1 MTIEQTLSRISQA
14 VESETRASR
23 ADRSGAFDVTD
34 CELLTQSEGL
44 SLYRG
49 TAELALPIL
58 SDTPLEVSTASHPAT
73 EGSFVGQEEFS
84 VVLALRA
91 SLGEFVANASVRA
104 DTSFI
109 LAALNN
115 RLLHHGQALPGDIL
129 EGLCGLRR
137 LPVKPDQEA
146 YERLVRELAAA
157 GDQALIPNESQRLA
171 IASCCGS
178 RLHYVWGP
186 PGTGKTACVAQVAR
200 ALNLAGERVLVL
212 SHANAAVDACMVKIA
227 AAFAGTA
234 ELREGLILRAGVPHS
249 SEALSCGSILPDS
262 HISACHPDLVGRR
275 NHLQYL
281 LRQVIRELGRHRE
294 KRHVSGASEGI
305 EDLDSDLR
313 KIRGE
318 LREVSGRIDELAR
331 GLVAEALLVGTTV
344 SRMVVTDYLY
354 CWRPDAVL
362 IDEASMVNFPF
373 VIAAA
378 MTAAKRVVLFGDFRQ
393 LPPVVLTKDR
403 EMSPWLTRDVFDQ
416 AGIKSAI
423 DRGESDD
430 RVTLLE
436 TQYRMHPRIGD
447 VVNSLAYSSRL
458 RTADLVAERTET
470 LARFEPFAGEQVV
483 LADSS
488 SMRTVC
494 LREARSRGNSRVNP
508 LHAALAVTAAEKALR
523 SGCRSIGII
532 TPYRAQARLIHS
544 LKSLKT
550 SIAGMEDV
558 SVATVHRFQGSEKD
572 LIIFDLADALPQTS
586 ASRLTGRDDELSLR
600 LINVALSRARGKLVF
615 IADVPF
621 VEAFHPPRS
630 QARKALAL
638 VRQHGITADA
648 AGLTESKDLESML
661 WLSGWDEC
669 STHLGRRLKRLASP
683 PEADSSE
690 GESSEN
696 ERSQN
701 STRKDETRLDSIT
714 NLSPGFEPPPGLVED
729 MERFGGRL
737 TIFAPIEV
745 ALGLERAA
753 LDVRLMSR
761 VDGFF
766 HLEKG
771 RCVYLGG
778 RDPGSPVAFIDGES
792 FAGAFERICL
802 DESFRVPL
810 LDADRQREFRLVCG
824 TCDRCGEDR
833 RPRFERETGS
843 LTLRCAEPGHPHR
856 LLDIEGLQAI
866 LHCLAIRCP
875 GCRRPAEA
883 AAIGNRL
890 QVTCPG
896 KSPGCPGGAP
906 DLESLFGDTD

>member
-58 SDTPLEVSTASHPAT
+58 ADTPLEISTRSHPVT
-73 EGSFVGQEEFS
+73 EGSFVGQEDFR
-84 VVLALRA
+84 VILALRA
-91 SLGEFVANASVRA
+91 SLGEFVPNASVRA

-109 LAALNN
+109 LAALSN
-115 RLLHHGQALPGDIL
+115 RLHQSDQAVPGDIL
-129 EGLCGLRR
+129 GGLCGLRR
-137 LPVKPDQEA
+137 LPIELDQKVCD
-146 YERLVRELAAA
+146 RLVCELSAA
-157 GDQALIPNESQRLA
+157 GDPTLVPNESQKLA
-171 IASCCGS
+171 IAASCGS

-200 ALNLAGERVLVL
+200 ALNLAGERVMVL

-227 AAFAGTA
+227 AAFAGTDD
-234 ELREGLILRAGVPHS
+234 LRDGLILRAGVPHT
-249 SEALSCGSILPDS
+249 SEAWSCLSILPDT
-262 HISACHPDLVGRR
+262 HIGASHPDLVGRR

-281 LRQVIRELGRHRE
+281 LRQVIRELGRHRGRRNE
-294 KRHVSGASEGI
+294 AGSPNRI
-305 EDLDSDLR
+305 DDLDSDLR

-318 LREVSGRIDELAR
+318 LREMSGRIDELTR
-331 GLVAEALLVGTTV
+331 ELVSNAMLVGATV
-344 SRMVVTDYLY
+344 SRMVVSDNLY
-354 CWRPDAVL
+354 HWRPDAVL

-393 LPPVVLTKDR
+393 LPPVVLTRDR

-423 DRGESDD
+423 DRGENDD

-458 RTADLVAERTET
+458 RTAGIVAERTET
-470 LARFEPFAGEQVV
+470 LARFEPFAGEQVI

-508 LHAALAVTAAEKALR
+508 LHAALAVTAAERALR

-532 TPYRAQARLIHS
+532 TPYRAQARLIY
-544 LKSLKT
+544 SLKT
-550 SIAGMEDV
+550 SVAGMEDV

-572 LIIFDLADALPQTS
+572 LIIFDLADALPQTT
-586 ASRLTGRDDELSLR
+586 ASRLTGKDDELSLR
-600 LINVALSRARGKLVF
+600 LINVALSRARGKLIF
-615 IADVPF
+615 IADAPF

-638 VRQHGITADA
+638 VRQNGITADA
-648 AGLTESKDLESML
+648 TSLTEKEDGESVL
-661 WLSGWDEC
+661 WLSGWKEC
-669 STHLGRRLKRLASP
+669 SAHLSRLLARGAGFSDA
-683 PEADSSE
+683 EGGGDGGHDFE
-690 GESSEN
+690 GEDKGCEDDSL
-696 ERSQN
+696 
-701 STRKDETRLDSIT
+701 LDSIT
-714 NLSPGFEPPPGLVED
+714 NLCTGFEPPEELIQV
-729 MERFGGRL
+729 MERYTGGL

-745 ALGLERAA
+745 ALGLERAD

-766 HLEKG
+766 HLERQ

-778 RDPGSPVAFIDGES
+778 RDPGKPVAFVDRKS

-802 DESFRVPL
+802 DESFRAPL

-824 TCDRCGEDR
+824 TCHRCGEDR

-843 LTLRCAEPGHPHR
+843 LALRCSVPGHPHHP
-856 LLDIEGLQAI
+856 LDVEALQAI

-883 AAIGNRL
+883 TDSGSQL
-890 QVTCPG
+890 QVVC
-896 KSPGCPGGAP
+896 SRSAAGCRGGVP
-906 DLESLFGDTD
+906 DLESLFSDEVG